1 MFCLSVLKRIL
12 PGLLASIAISVLA
25 HFLAAMEMKA
35 NGFVW
40 LDSLVLAVI
49 LGTLANTLFGLPSIL
64 QDGIDFSSKIIL
76 ELAIVLLGVTINLA
90 TIASVG
96 TTMIGI
102 VAAAVPLSLLASYGI
117 ARALG
122 LTDRLAMLVA
132 CGNSICGNSAIVA
145 AAPVIDAKPED
156 VASAIA
162 FTAALGVL
170 VVLMLPLAFTAFHL
184 TQWQYGVIAG
194 MTVYAVPQVLVATA
208 PIGVVSAQ
216 IGTIV
221 KLMRVL
227 MLGPVIFTLSLRSGM
242 RRRSRFS
249 VMQMI
254 PWFIAGFFCL
264 MLARTF
270 DLVPETLHEPAKDAS
285 TILTGISM
293 AALGLSVNLRTVF
306 ASGGRVLAAGFLS
319 ILALACLS
327 AIALLFIP
335 AL

>member
-1 MFCLSVLKRIL
+1 MLSLNGLKRIL

-35 NGFVW
+35 NGFAW

-64 QDGIDFSSKIIL
+64 QAGIHFSSKFIL
-76 ELAIVLLGVTINLA
+76 ELAIVLLGATISLA
-90 TIASVG
+90 TMASVG
-96 TTMIGI
+96 PTMIGL
-102 VAAAVPLSLLASYGI
+102 VAAAVPLSLLVSYGI

-122 LTDRLAMLVA
+122 LTDRLATLVA

-145 AAPVIDAKPED
+145 AAPVINANPED

-208 PIGVVSAQ
+208 PIGMVSAQ

-227 MLGPVIFTLSLRSGM
+227 MLGPVIFMLSLKSGM
-242 RRRSRFS
+242 RDGSRVT

-254 PWFIAGFFCL
+254 PWFIVGFFCL
-264 MLARTF
+264 MLVRTF
-270 DLVPETLHEPAKDAS
+270 DLVPEAFYEPVKEASATL
-285 TILTGISM
+285 TTISM

-306 ASGGRVLAAGFLS
+306 ASGGRVLAAGCLS
-319 ILALACLS
+319 ILALASLS
-327 AIALLFIP
+327 AIALLFLP